1 MPGRGPSTRDE
12 SDRRP
17 VAFDGPR
24 EVVREL
30 TRLQREGLLDRPRV
44 AMAPGDRLEPVPIT
58 GDAVTVLTAHA
69 ARRALGAAEARRRIT
84 EVVWSDAGD
93 ELAVDPAGVTT
104 ATTTGAI
111 VLTIP
116 VRCDQTGPA
125 TVEVTF
131 AVGSTDQ
138 PAGLHAATPARP
150 RGPAVIVDRWADALV
165 AFAWS
170 AVLELAETVTGTVG
184 RDARGDR
191 LIPGALVATDAG
203 LQIVP
208 FARHRLGRLQS

>member
-1 MPGRGPSTRDE
+1 
-12 SDRRP
+12 
-17 VAFDGPR
+17 VAFEGPR

-30 TRLQREGLLDRPRV
+30 TRLDRAGLLERPPEG
-44 AMAPGDRLEPVPIT
+44 MEPGDRLEPVPIK
-58 GDAVTVLTAHA
+58 GEAVTVLTAQA

-93 ELAVDPAGVTT
+93 ELVVDPAGVTT
-104 ATTTGAI
+104 ATATGAV

-131 AVGSTDQ
+131 AVRSTDR

-150 RGPAVIVDRWADALV
+150 RGPAVIVDRWADALI

-170 AVLELAETVTGTVG
+170 AVLELAESVTAAMG

-191 LIPGALVATDAG
+191 LIPGALVATDDG

>member
-1 MPGRGPSTRDE
+1 MSGRDRPTLGE
-12 SDRRP
+12 GERRP
-17 VAFDGPR
+17 MAFDGPR

-30 TRLQREGLLDRPRV
+30 TRLDRAGLLDRPRV
-44 AMAPGDRLEPVPIT
+44 AMGPGDRLEAVPI
-58 GDAVTVLTAHA
+58 GGEVVTLLTAQA
-69 ARRALGAAEARRRIT
+69 ARRALGTAEARRRTT
-84 EVVWSDAGD
+84 EVIWSDAGD

-111 VLTIP
+111 ALTIP

-131 AVGSTDQ
+131 VVGSTDR
-138 PAGLHAATPARP
+138 PAGLHAATPERP
-150 RGPAVIVDRWADALV
+150 RGPAVIVDRWADALI

-170 AVLELAETVTGTVG
+170 AVLELAETVTGTMG

-191 LIPGALVATDAG
+191 LIPGALVATDDG